1 MSKKPWK
8 RRYRLARVY
17 HTHTQFCDSSVY
29 KNVKSVLAA
38 AVALRLGGEVT
49 SGFKLCIYRTDTDG
63 KWRLYKELS

>member
-8 RRYRLARVY
+8 RRYRLARLY

-38 AVALRLGGEVT
+38 AVALRLGGGVPT
-49 SGFKLCIYRTDTDG
+49 GFKLCIYRTALDG
-63 KWRLYKELS
+63 KWCLYKELA